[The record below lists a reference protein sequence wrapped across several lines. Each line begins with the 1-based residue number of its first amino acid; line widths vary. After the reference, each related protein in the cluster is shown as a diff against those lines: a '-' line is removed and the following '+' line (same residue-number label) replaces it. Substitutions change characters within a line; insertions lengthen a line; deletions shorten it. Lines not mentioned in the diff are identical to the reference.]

1 MEIWLVNQYASTP
14 ETGAGGR
21 HYYFAKELAKMGHSV
36 YLIAASFSHLL
47 RQPKTFEGNFV
58 IEPVSAGSNFVWV
71 NMPEYLG
78 AHSKKRVFNWFLFAQ
93 RLVKLRKKLPE
104 SPDVILYS
112 SPSLVPFVSALY
124 LSKCLKAK
132 LIWDIRDIWPL
143 TLTELGGFSVFH
155 PFTILH
161 KLIEVL
167 ACKKSDYVVS
177 NLPYAIEAVRKY
189 GVSSERFKWIPN
201 GFSLN
206 EFEKKMVLT
215 ENLLTAIPKNK
226 FVIGYAG
233 TLGAAN
239 AIDVILKTALVT
251 RKDKDLQYVIVGR
264 GRLEEEA
271 KEFIRSHKL
280 QNITLIETIAK
291 SQIPAM
297 LECFDV
303 CYVGLKKN
311 KLYDYGFS
319 LTKLPEYFMSHRPII
334 CSTDSPFKPVDEA
347 RAGITV
353 EAESPQAIADAIR
366 KLKAMP
372 LSQRQAL
379 GENGKRYALARHEYS
394 GLAKSL
400 EQVFCEAV
408 RLK

>member
-1 MEIWLVNQYASTP
+1 
-14 ETGAGGR
+14 
-21 HYYFAKELAKMGHSV
+21 
-36 YLIAASFSHLL
+36 
-47 RQPKTFEGNFV
+47 
-58 IEPVSAGSNFVWV
+58 
-71 NMPEYLG
+71 
-78 AHSKKRVFNWFLFAQ
+78 
-93 RLVKLRKKLPE
+93 
-104 SPDVILYS
+104 
-112 SPSLVPFVSALY
+112 
-124 LSKCLKAK
+124 
-132 LIWDIRDIWPL
+132 
-143 TLTELGGFSVFH
+143 
-155 PFTILH
+155 
-161 KLIEVL
+161 
-167 ACKKSDYVVS
+167 
-177 NLPYAIEAVRKY
+177 
-189 GVSSERFKWIPN
+189 
-201 GFSLN
+201 
-206 EFEKKMVLT
+206 
-215 ENLLTAIPKNK
+215 
-226 FVIGYAG
+226 
-233 TLGAAN
+233 
-239 AIDVILKTALVT
+239 
-251 RKDKDLQYVIVGR
+251 
-264 GRLEEEA
+264 
-271 KEFIRSHKL
+271 
-280 QNITLIETIAK
+280 
-291 SQIPAM
+291 M